1 MKMES
6 MKKEKMGGVKSGGDG
21 IERLLQRNNKKEGQG
36 GKMNNAPREMA
47 HWKRNDSTMTPR
59 KA

>member
-6 MKKEKMGGVKSGGDG
+6 MKKEKMGGVKSGDDG
-21 IERLLQRNNKKEGQG
+21 IGRLLQRNNKKEGQG
-36 GKMNNAPREMA
+36 GKMNNASRETA
-47 HWKRNDSTMTPR
+47 KWKRPDSAMTPR